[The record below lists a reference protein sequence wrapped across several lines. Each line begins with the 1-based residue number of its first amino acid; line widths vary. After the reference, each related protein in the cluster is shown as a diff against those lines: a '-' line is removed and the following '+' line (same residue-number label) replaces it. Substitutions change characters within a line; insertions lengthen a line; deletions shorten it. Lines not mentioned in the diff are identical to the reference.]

1 MNERI
6 LSPSAPKGFTGFI
19 ARQYD
24 VILLTA
30 LALMIVSGIIGRNL
44 LILRLSLVVAFNNLI
59 HGFFP
64 PTSQERTDERMV
76 LIKHRA
82 GFIAFLAAVA
92 GMIILFTGLTFI
104 SGLRT
109 ADIYLYAWSYISFC
123 LLVYGIIYS
132 VMKRVM

>member
-24 VILLTA
+24 LILLTA
-30 LALMIVSGIIGRNL
+30 LALMIVSGVIGRNL

-76 LIKHRA
+76 GIKHRA

-104 SGLRT
+104 SGLGT

-132 VMKRVM
+132 VMKRVL

>member
-6 LSPSAPKGFTGFI
+6 HSHSAPKGFI

-24 VILLTA
+24 LILLAA
-30 LALMIVSGIIGRNL
+30 LALMIVSGVIGRNL

-59 HGFFP
+59 HGLYP
-64 PTSQERTDERMV
+64 RTSQERTDERMV

-92 GMIILFTGLTFI
+92 GMIILFTVLTFI
-104 SGLRT
+104 SGLGT
-109 ADIYLYAWSYISFC
+109 ADVYLYAWSYISFC

-132 VMKRVM
+132 VMKRVL

>member
-1 MNERI
+1 MNERNI
-6 LSPSAPKGFTGFI
+6 SPSAPGGFI

-24 VILLTA
+24 LILLTC
-30 LALMIVSGIIGRNL
+30 LALMIVSGVIGRNL

-59 HGFFP
+59 HGLFP

-76 LIKHRA
+76 QIKHRA

-104 SGLRT
+104 SGLGT

-132 VMKRVM
+132 VMKRVR